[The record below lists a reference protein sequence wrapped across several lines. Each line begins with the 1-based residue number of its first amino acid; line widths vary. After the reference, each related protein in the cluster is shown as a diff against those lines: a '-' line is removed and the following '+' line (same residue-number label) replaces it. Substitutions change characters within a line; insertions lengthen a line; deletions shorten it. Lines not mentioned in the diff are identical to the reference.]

1 MCGRM
6 QFSCYLVLFCL
17 LGSLFLPVTHA
28 GSAYEV
34 RQEGNVEIIIYL
46 TAGAGPWLKH
56 NVARIHNLVE
66 ELVSKIV
73 KILDIKGDVSINITI
88 YSIEYF
94 REPGKRRYVPYF
106 PEITENGVAVIYVP
120 YKLRYHIFGMN
131 VTEDYEN
138 LNYLFLRISDAVNVY
153 FIRNYISPSFN
164 DVAANFRE
172 GLNLY
177 LTMKTLPVEAIEL
190 EMSGYPN
197 EPVLYL
203 FDHNA
208 DIPLKEAFS
217 RLTAGGLA
225 YRAEIESFAY
235 WLINNYGLSKYLKLY
250 KLMCRSP
257 SIKYFKEVY
266 GLGLDKLEEEWLN
279 YLRSNY
285 RYPSD
290 YEPFY
295 KYLALTNTTIV
306 YDSSYPQLR
315 EAAQLIKNVMLFNY
329 AYLYPLNNSIV
340 IEPSAEAGDL
350 ANLLLRSN
358 VLVITLSNTSLF
370 RSAVKLMEGNYVG
383 YCSNGFRLLNKC
395 YTNSSDMLTLITN
408 TNQAKALGIITGNN
422 ATTIIKYIK
431 KHPIFT
437 LDDYASGYL
446 YINNS
451 VYIIYPLTLQ
461 KIKAARPNQVHYLMY
476 VAIII
481 LTLLTIALTY
491 LVMRCKVWNQ

>member
-1 MCGRM
+1 MRGRIR
-6 QFSCYLVLFCL
+6 FLCYLVLFCL
-17 LGSLFLPVTHA
+17 LSSLFLPVIHA

-34 RQEGNVEIIIYL
+34 RQEGDVKVIIHLINV
-46 TAGAGPWLKH
+46 TDPWLKH
-56 NVARIHNLVE
+56 NVARIHNLTE
-66 ELVSKIV
+66 ELVSKVV

-94 REPGKRRYVPYF
+94 RIFKRRYVRYF
-106 PEITENGVAVIYVP
+106 PLITEKGVAVIYVP
-120 YKLRYHIFGMN
+120 YKLRYHIFDRN

-138 LNYLFLRISDAVNVY
+138 LDDLLFVISDAVNVY

-177 LTMKTLPVEAIEL
+177 LTMKTFPVEDIDLEL
-190 EMSGYPN
+190 SGYPN

-208 DIPLKEAFS
+208 DISLKEALS
-217 RLTAGGLA
+217 GSTAGDLV

-235 WLINNYGLSKYLKLY
+235 WLINSYGLSKYLKLY

-266 GLGLDKLEEEWLN
+266 GLGLDELEGEWLN

-306 YDSSYPQLR
+306 YDASYPQLR
-315 EAAQLIKNVMLFNY
+315 EAARLIRDAMLFNY
-329 AYLYPLNNSIV
+329 AYSYPLNNSIV
-340 IEPSAEAGDL
+340 IEPSTEVDDL
-350 ANLLLRSN
+350 PNLLLRSN

-383 YCSNGFRLLNKC
+383 YCSNGFRFLSKC
-395 YTNSSDMLTLITN
+395 YTNASDMLTLITN
-408 TNQAKALGIITGNN
+408 TNQSNALGIITGNN
-422 ATTIIKYIK
+422 AATITKYIEK
-431 KHPIFT
+431 CPVFT
-437 LDDYASGYL
+437 FSDYASGCL
-446 YINNS
+446 YTNNS
-451 VYIIYPLTLQ
+451 LYVIYPLTFQ
-461 KIKAARPNQVHYLMY
+461 KMKPARPNQVHYLMP
-476 VAIII
+476 VVIII
-481 LTLLTIALTY
+481 LVLLAIALTY
-491 LVMRCKVWNQ
+491 LVMRRKV

>member
-1 MCGRM
+1 MCWRIR
-6 QFSCYLVLFCL
+6 FSCYLVLFCL
-17 LGSLFLPVTHA
+17 LSSLFLPVIHA

-34 RQEGNVEIIIYL
+34 RQESNVKVIIHL
-46 TAGAGPWLKH
+46 TTSADPWLKH
-56 NVARIHNLVE
+56 NVARIHNLAE
-66 ELVSKIV
+66 EMVSKIV
-73 KILDIKGDVSINITI
+73 KILNIKGNVSINITI

-94 REPGKRRYVPYF
+94 REPGKPLYVSYF
-106 PEITENGVAVIYVP
+106 PEITKNGVAVIYVP
-120 YKLRYHIFGMN
+120 YKLRYHVFDTN

-138 LNYLFLRISDAVNVY
+138 LNYLFLKISDAVNLY

-164 DVAANFRE
+164 DVAVNFRE

-177 LTMKTLPVEAIEL
+177 LMMKTLPVEAIEL
-190 EMSGYPN
+190 ELNGYPN

-217 RLTAGGLA
+217 GLTAVGLA

-266 GLGLDKLEEEWLN
+266 GLDLDELEGEWLN
-279 YLRSNY
+279 YLGSNY

-306 YDSSYPQLR
+306 YDGNYPQLR
-315 EAAQLIKNVMLFNY
+315 EAAQQIKSVMLFDY
-329 AYLYPLNNSIV
+329 AYSYPLNNSIV
-340 IEPSAEAGDL
+340 IEPSTEVDDL

-358 VLVITLSNTSLF
+358 VLVITLSNISLF

-383 YCSNGFRLLNKC
+383 YCSNGFRFLNKC
-395 YTNSSDMLTLITN
+395 YTNASDMLTLITN
-408 TNQAKALGIITGNN
+408 TNQTKALGIITGNN
-422 ATTIIKYIK
+422 ATTITKYIGK
-431 KHPIFT
+431 RPVFT
-437 LDDYASGYL
+437 LDDYASGCL
-446 YINNS
+446 YTNNS

-461 KIKAARPNQVHYLMY
+461 KTKTVRPNQVHYLEPIT
-476 VAIII
+476 IIF
-481 LTLLTIALTY
+481 LALLTIALTY
-491 LVMRCKVWNQ
+491 LVVRRKV

>member
-6 QFSCYLVLFCL
+6 QFSGFLILFCL
-17 LGSLFLPVTHA
+17 LSSLFLPVNHA
-28 GSAYEV
+28 GRAYEV
-34 RQEGNVEIIIYL
+34 RQEGNVKVIIHL
-46 TAGAGPWLKH
+46 TTGADPWLKH
-56 NVARIHNLVE
+56 NVVRIHNLAE

-73 KILDIKGDVSINITI
+73 KMLDIKGDVSINITI

-94 REPGKRRYVPYF
+94 RELGKRRYVPYF

-120 YKLRYHIFGMN
+120 YKLRYHVFDSN

-138 LNYLFLRISDAVNVY
+138 LNHLFLMISDAVDLY

-177 LTMKTLPVEAIEL
+177 LAMKTLPVEPIEFEL
-190 EMSGYPN
+190 NGYPN

-217 RLTAGGLA
+217 GLIAGGLA

-250 KLMCRSP
+250 KLMCWSP

-266 GLGLDKLEEEWLN
+266 GLGLDELEGEWLN

-306 YDSSYPQLR
+306 YDGDYPQLR
-315 EAAQLIKNVMLFNY
+315 EAAQLIKSVMLFDY
-329 AYLYPLNNSIV
+329 TYSYPLNNSIV
-340 IEPSAEAGDL
+340 IESSTEVDDL

-383 YCSNGFRLLNKC
+383 YCSNGFRFLNKC
-395 YTNSSDMLTLITN
+395 YTNASDMLTLVTN
-408 TNQAKALGIITGNN
+408 TNQTKALGIITGNN
-422 ATTIIKYIK
+422 ATTITKYIE
-431 KHPIFT
+431 KHPVFT
-437 LDDYASGYL
+437 LGDYASGCL
-446 YINNS
+446 YTNNS
-451 VYIIYPLTLQ
+451 VYVIYPLTLQ
-461 KIKAARPNQVHYLMY
+461 EIRTARPNQVHCLMP

-481 LTLLTIALTY
+481 LALLTIALAY
-491 LVMRCKVWNQ
+491 LVVRRKV